1 LPHDELT
8 AKTEKETTMNNAT
21 NNENPQQN
29 STIHQQPKE
38 NQEREDSASQDS
50 IEYSDM
56 ELDAYTDKLEQQ
68 LLSSTPARRETTTNQ
83 NTGLPDQQG
92 TDKNESPTATSGE
105 EKGNE
110 LKRILVMN
118 LREFYRQIRRLKTIR
133 RKK

>member
-1 LPHDELT
+1 
-8 AKTEKETTMNNAT
+8 
-21 NNENPQQN
+21 
-29 STIHQQPKE
+29 
-38 NQEREDSASQDS
+38 
-50 IEYSDM
+50 M